1 MDSVE
6 ASPAP
11 DESTRA
17 PHSVILNQVTWSS
30 KTINGPLNDASK
42 PPTSLRAR
50 VRISTDEGPAVLSS
64 LSRILGIHAPGA
76 RTPCVSV
83 MGWICLAPS
92 AYQFIAGA
100 ATIADFRMRRQ
111 DGDLR
116 VQLVREPDVVGV
128 EERDELALGVRD
140 PQVAGRA
147 HPLVDMTLVLQ
158 IDDLPGQPLGVR
170 PRDRRAA
177 IRRSIVDEKEL
188 PVVKVC
194 ARTLST
200 ASERNFSAFRKMMTM
215 DTTGTLATMGL
226 SEFRSRRRRGIDM
239 GLPGYP
245 GSGTALR
252 VQRLRPSIIRDS
264 RSRVPGR

>member
-1 MDSVE
+1 M
-6 ASPAP
+6 
-11 DESTRA
+11 
-17 PHSVILNQVTWSS
+17 TWSS

-147 HPLVDMTLVLQ
+147 HAFVDVTLVLQ
-158 IDDLPGQPLGVR
+158 IVNLPGEPLGVR

-188 PVVKVC
+188 PVVESLRQDAVD
-194 ARTLST
+194 RVREELVGVQ
-200 ASERNFSAFRKMMTM
+200 EDDDDGYDWNV
-215 DTTGTLATMGL
+215 GHYGVN
-226 SEFRSRRRRGIDM
+226 RSFG
-239 GLPGYP
+239 
-245 GSGTALR
+245 
-252 VQRLRPSIIRDS
+252 RDD
-264 RSRVPGR
+264 VEG